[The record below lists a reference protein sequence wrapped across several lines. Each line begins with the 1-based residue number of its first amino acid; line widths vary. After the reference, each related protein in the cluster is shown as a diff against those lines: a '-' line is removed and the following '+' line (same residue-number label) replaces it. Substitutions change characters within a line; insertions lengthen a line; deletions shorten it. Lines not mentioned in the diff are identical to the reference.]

1 MPLGWQFLIAAGLA
15 GSVGLAEILTRYRSD
30 PLKALGRLGA
40 WLYIALNAG
49 AGAGAFDRS
58 IDRNSAQDIST
69 RVLNEIPFD
78 ELSPAAVMDVLPVIC
93 LALMQNFSPSD
104 QALMATELKKTRE
117 DDALGSDAKMRAV
130 TIYLAKYLGA
140 DLVIRVLTDAREL
153 FLAPVGAK
161 KAVLE
166 RARQLSSRPRA
177 DGEAGG
183 EAGERAAQATG
194 QASDPVDEQAGGEP
208 FDDGA

>member
-1 MPLGWQFLIAAGLA
+1 
-15 GSVGLAEILTRYRSD
+15 
-30 PLKALGRLGA
+30 
-40 WLYIALNAG
+40 
-49 AGAGAFDRS
+49 
-58 IDRNSAQDIST
+58 
-69 RVLNEIPFD
+69 
-78 ELSPAAVMDVLPVIC
+78 
-93 LALMQNFSPSD
+93 
-104 QALMATELKKTRE
+104 MATELKKTRE